1 MQFIH
6 IVQVEILFLPL
17 YVHHLKKDIF
27 IFIPEVF

>member
-6 IVQVEILFLPL
+6 IAQVEILFLPL
-17 YVHHLKKDIF
+17 YANHLNKDNF